1 MQTFKI
7 VMAVL
12 FGIAAFGNM
21 TTLFLS
27 PVGEGDTGTVIG
39 AALSLIIM
47 VVLIVNITETNK
59 KRKQQ
64 GMIAANDRARLQNRL
79 AEVERMTVLP
89 VVQYPYSILLR
100 PMETCYYQAEAS
112 TLVVKN
118 QVVGH
123 TANSSGV
130 SVRVA
135 KGVTLHSGGSRG
147 HSIRGNVAYTY
158 PGLFTM
164 TNQRFVMT
172 GEKGFEHPI
181 EKVTSITPYNGFEG
195 ITFQFGRSSYTLL
208 MREPFII
215 PKIIDLINAE
225 RIQRN
230 AEQ

>member
-1 MQTFKI
+1 MGNSASQQLDTGGLIFVFI
-7 VMAVL
+7 LIFILLLFVVFCFAMAVRASKL
-12 FGIAAFGNM
+12 RAQQ
-21 TTLFLS
+21 
-27 PVGEGDTGTVIG
+27 
-39 AALSLIIM
+39 
-47 VVLIVNITETNK
+47 
-59 KRKQQ
+59 KQQ
-64 GMIAANDRARLQNRL
+64 AMQRQHFLDTRINEVSQMTRLPIVQN
-79 AEVERMTVLP
+79 
-89 VVQYPYSILLR
+89 PYAILMR
-100 PMETCYYQAEAS
+100 PGETCYYQAEAS

-123 TANSSGV
+123 TANGSGV